1 MGSSGYTKGEIT
13 STLDEI
19 VKSGELSSLYQED
32 CTNYTGKTTDTKDLY
47 SDLIAEWL
55 VERNV
60 KGLFVEQVKPISRRE
75 TYKTADHKP
84 MTPEERDSI
93 HEQRQEEQWI
103 ARSLLHSKFDHVG
116 EIIDYQTPIKDSH
129 DDKGVGKV
137 DLLAYCE
144 DRNVL
149 SVIELKRKR
158 KNDETVLRAIL
169 EVCTY
174 YHQLDKEKLKAD
186 FGYPS
191 SVSVQQVVLG
201 FTDSFLHQ
209 QYRNSKIIQKLAKE
223 LGVKVCLLDHN
234 RIIEIQ

>member
-144 DRNVL
+144 DGKVL
-149 SVIELKRKR
+149 SIIELKRKR
-158 KNDETVLRAIL
+158 NEETVLHAIL

-186 FGYPS
+186 FGYPA
-191 SVSVQQVVLG
+191 SVSIQQVVLG

-209 QYRNSKIIQKLAKE
+209 QYRDSKIIQKLAKE
-223 LGVKVCLLDHN
+223 LGVKVCLLDDN
-234 RIIEIQ
+234 QIIEIQ

>member
-1 MGSSGYTKGEIT
+1 MGLDDYTKGKIT

-19 VKSGELSSLYQED
+19 VKSGKLFSLYKED
-32 CTNYTGKTTDTKDLY
+32 CIDYSGETPDTKDSF

-55 VERNV
+55 LERNI
-60 KGLFVEQVKPISRRE
+60 KGLFVEQVKPISRRK
-75 TYKTADHKP
+75 TYKTASHKP

-144 DRNVL
+144 DGKVL
-149 SVIELKRKR
+149 SIIELKRKR
-158 KNDETVLRAIL
+158 NEETVLHAIL

-186 FGYPS
+186 FGYPA
-191 SVSVQQVVLG
+191 SVSIQQVVLG

-209 QYRNSKIIQKLAKE
+209 QYRDSKIIQKLAKE
-223 LGVKVCLLDHN
+223 LGVKVCLLDDN
-234 RIIEIQ
+234 QIIEIQ